1 MIRNPLLLG
10 ACAAAILCPAA
21 PAFAAPFSAE
31 AFDAAMASGGP
42 VLVHVAA
49 PWCPICKAQ
58 HPVLERLLAD
68 PRFAKMQAFDIDFD
82 SDKLGLRK
90 VGAQLQSTLIVY
102 KGGKEVGRSVGEPQP
117 EWIEDLLERAL

>member
-1 MIRNPLLLG
+1 MIRNPFLPGVFAAALI
-10 ACAAAILCPAA
+10 ACASPSI
-21 PAFAAPFSAE
+21 AAPFTAE
-31 AFDAAMASGGP
+31 AFDAAVASGQP

-58 HPVLERLLAD
+58 HPTLEKLLGE

-82 SDKLGLRK
+82 TDKPALRK

-102 KGGKEVGRSVGEPQP
+102 KGGKEIGRSVGEPQP